1 MLKVKLLI
9 LLCLFV
15 SSMAFSQFPN
25 VMIGNT
31 ANPEEPAIAINPKNP
46 GQLVAGANLDRFYS
60 SGDGGLTWQE
70 GTLTSSYGVY
80 GDPSLLVDTAGNY
93 YYFHLSD
100 PSFGNWID
108 RIVCQKSTD
117 GGLTWTDGTYMGLN
131 GTKAQDKEWAA
142 VDPQTNT
149 IYVCWTQF
157 DVYGTSNPADSSI
170 ILFSKSTD
178 EGLTWSPAK
187 RINRVA
193 GDCVDSDNT
202 VEGAVP
208 AVGPNGEIFV
218 AWAGPVG
225 IVFNRSLDQGETWM
239 DTNVFVSDIPGGWDY
254 TIPNIYRTN
263 GLPVTCCDLS
273 QGTYRGNIYI
283 NWSDQRNGLTDTDIW
298 FAKSTDDGITWS
310 PRKRVNDDPPGKQ
323 QFFTWMT
330 VDQKTGYI
338 YFVFYDRR
346 AYSNS
351 ATDVYMA
358 VSRDGGET
366 FQNFK
371 VSESPFTPN
380 PVIFFGDYTNI
391 TAYNNVIRPI
401 WARLENSQL
410 SIWTAIVDSLFT
422 GTGQKPESYLSS
434 SLDQNYPN
442 SGKSYPCIAYKV
454 RRPVRVTLE
463 VFDLFGRKI
472 ATLVEN
478 KLSSPG
484 RYVEYFD
491 ISRYGLDPGLYYY
504 SLVDNERSVRRKM
517 IVE

>member
-1 MLKVKLLI
+1 
-9 LLCLFV
+9 
-15 SSMAFSQFPN
+15 
-25 VMIGNT
+25 
-31 ANPEEPAIAINPKNP
+31 
-46 GQLVAGANLDRFYS
+46 
-60 SGDGGLTWQE
+60 
-70 GTLTSSYGVY
+70 
-80 GDPSLLVDTAGNY
+80 
-93 YYFHLSD
+93 
-100 PSFGNWID
+100 
-108 RIVCQKSTD
+108 
-117 GGLTWTDGTYMGLN
+117 
-131 GTKAQDKEWAA
+131 
-142 VDPQTNT
+142 
-149 IYVCWTQF
+149 
-157 DVYGTSNPADSSI
+157 
-170 ILFSKSTD
+170 
-178 EGLTWSPAK
+178 
-187 RINRVA
+187 
-193 GDCVDSDNT
+193 
-202 VEGAVP
+202 
-208 AVGPNGEIFV
+208 
-218 AWAGPVG
+218 
-225 IVFNRSLDQGETWM
+225 
-239 DTNVFVSDIPGGWDY
+239 
-254 TIPNIYRTN
+254 
-263 GLPVTCCDLS
+263 
-273 QGTYRGNIYI
+273 
-283 NWSDQRNGLTDTDIW
+283 
-298 FAKSTDDGITWS
+298 
-310 PRKRVNDDPPGKQ
+310 
-323 QFFTWMT
+323 

-346 AYSNS
+346 AYSNN
-351 ATDVYMA
+351 ATDVCMA

-391 TAYNNVIRPI
+391 TAYNNVVRPI

-442 SGKSYPCIAYKV
+442 PGKSYTCIAYKV

-491 ISRYGLDPGLYYY
+491 ISRYGLAPGLYYY